1 MVYHNMVVL
10 LAVLAV
16 ALEHILITLVAV
28 PVEDI
33 VAVALLI
40 MEMAIVVAV
49 EDHIMMVQTKPTL
62 PVVIMVLV

>member
-1 MVYHNMVVL
+1 MVYNNMVVL

-40 MEMAIVVAV
+40 MEMATVVAV
-49 EDHIMMVQTKPTL
+49 EDHITMVQTKPTL